1 MKNRSIFSSVLLLV
15 LLLFVVPSV
24 TMANSGIVVESG
36 ALKIDIELT
45 KWLTVEFNTGI
56 HVSEVVELREKN
68 IEYGDISMAYAL
80 AAESGS
86 PVRKILDM
94 RYEDKMGWGKIARQ
108 LGVKVS
114 DAVHRASS
122 VLNKSGLEQ
131 EGNRI
136 KGYVDEKD
144 DDKDA
149 HPGHIKHKQK

>member
-1 MKNRSIFSSVLLLV
+1 
-15 LLLFVVPSV
+15 
-24 TMANSGIVVESG
+24 
-36 ALKIDIELT
+36 
-45 KWLTVEFNTGI
+45 
-56 HVSEVVELREKN
+56 
-68 IEYGDISMAYAL
+68 
-80 AAESGS
+80 
-86 PVRKILDM
+86 
-94 RYEDKMGWGKIARQ
+94 MGWGKIARQ